1 MNNDM
6 WKSLV
11 GKTIKVDRGGPESRI
26 GKLMA
31 VLDDHLVLLTK
42 DDGVMYYNTHH
53 IKSVTENSKDTLD
66 IGIEVPENFE
76 FKSAASFQHLL
87 ENLKFQ
93 WVKIN
98 RGGPEKLEGVISEVN
113 KDFVSLIS
121 KEEVVRVSTY
131 HIRNVSYGLKIEQAK
146 NEESDNQDSQEN
158 NVSSSDKQ
166 ALRQRVVRGEN
177 SSVRQ

>member
-42 DDGVMYYNTHH
+42 DDGVLYYNTHH
-53 IKSVTENSKDTLD
+53 VKSVTENSKDTMDL
-66 IGIEVPENFE
+66 GIEVPENFE
-76 FKSAASFQHLL
+76 FKSADSFQGLL
-87 ENLKFQ
+87 ECLKFQ
-93 WVKIN
+93 WVRIN
-98 RGGPEKLEGVISEVN
+98 RGGPEKLEGVISEIN

-121 KEEVVRVSTY
+121 KEEVVRVSMW
-131 HIRNVSYGLKIEQAK
+131 HIRNVSYGLKVESEKQEENK
-146 NEESDNQDSQEN
+146 DQSKEENTMSQNE
-158 NVSSSDKQ
+158 KQ
-166 ALRQRVVRGEN
+166 VVRQRVVRAEN
-177 SSVRQ
+177 SQVRQ

>member
-42 DDGVMYYNTHH
+42 DDGVIYYNTHH
-53 IKSVTENSKDTLD
+53 VKSVTENSKDTMD

-76 FKSAASFQHLL
+76 FKWHQT
-87 ENLKFQ
+87 
-93 WVKIN
+93 
-98 RGGPEKLEGVISEVN
+98 
-113 KDFVSLIS
+113 S
-121 KEEVVRVSTY
+121 KVF
-131 HIRNVSYGLKIEQAK
+131 
-146 NEESDNQDSQEN
+146 
-158 NVSSSDKQ
+158 
-166 ALRQRVVRGEN
+166 
-177 SSVRQ
+177 